1 MRRRAARH
9 VAIAAVAMAALLTS
23 ACTDASPGGGASAT
37 TGGTPVATTTPP
49 PAPTPRA
56 PLVVDTVFDH
66 ATLDPTRQFDRSGLL
81 VSKALYQTLTNLDP
95 ADPTKVVPGIAEYTL
110 SPEGKWLTMRLRK
123 GLVFSDGTPVT
134 TDDVVFS
141 LQRAQG
147 LGGTSAAVLGTV
159 NIVKVDDRTF
169 TLSSPRSNFALPA
182 ILANPAFGI
191 LNSAAVKA
199 NGGTV
204 GPGDT
209 AARYLST
216 HSAGSG
222 PYVLTGA
229 TPSRVTLAVN
239 PAWTGAPPAFDE
251 VVLRDVAPKDQVGDV
266 RAGRADVALDI
277 SPAQAAALTA
287 SAAAAAAGT
296 AMGTAT
302 GTATGTGTGT
312 GGGGAPPS
320 SVPATPSGTPTTGG
334 PGSVAVTASK
344 SSTLAFLSLSRDPHA
359 TRWTA
364 TPAFGAAGRTG
375 LDVEALARLA
385 GDARPAAGL
394 VPSGIVGSLEDGA
407 VPTTPATPTRSGTPG
422 PTGTASSPSGAPATG
437 ATTGTPGT
445 TATPGT
451 PGTGT
456 PVPGRPGTPGAV
468 PTAPPRDLPAA
479 RAALKRS
486 GYRGEPLPLTFAAD
500 VPISGIQRSAI
511 ANAVRSQLASVG
523 IRVVLDPQPSATALA
538 AYRSGRSALSLWSW
552 SPDYP
557 DPESYLAFA
566 PGELVGQRAGWQRG
580 QDPIVDD
587 LTEAA
592 RSSVG
597 DDRSGAYAAWQ
608 VAMNERGPFVPLLQP
623 MTHVAT
629 GPRVHHVRI
638 NPVWTVDLAAIS

>member
-1 MRRRAARH
+1 MRRRVARQ
-9 VAIAAVAMAALLTS
+9 VAIAAVGAATLLAS
-23 ACTDASPGGGASAT
+23 ACTDASPGGAGAT
-37 TGGTPVATTTPP
+37 TGGTPVARATTPA

-81 VSKALYQTLTNLDP
+81 VSKAVYQTLTDLD
-95 ADPTKVVPGIAEYTL
+95 ATDPTKVVPGIAEYTL

-134 TDDVVFS
+134 TDDVVFT

-147 LGGTSAAVLGTV
+147 LGGTAAAVLGTV

-182 ILANPAFGI
+182 VLANPAFGI

-229 TPSRVTLAVN
+229 TTNRVTLAAN
-239 PAWTGAPPAFDE
+239 PAWTGASPAFGE

-266 RAGRADVALDI
+266 RAGRADVALDL

-287 SAAAAAAGT
+287 SAMATSTPTSAGT
-296 AMGTAT
+296 GGPAASSSGTATPT
-302 GTATGTGTGT
+302 GTATAS
-312 GGGGAPPS
+312 GAAS
-320 SVPATPSGTPTTGG
+320 AGG
-334 PGSVAVTASK
+334 PGSVAVTASD
-344 SSTLAFLSLSRDPHA
+344 SSTLAFLSLSRNPRVN
-359 TRWTA
+359 RWTA
-364 TPAFGAAGRTG
+364 NTAFVEAVRKG
-375 LDVEALARLA
+375 LDVEALARVA
-385 GDARPAAGL
+385 GDAHPAAGL

-407 VPTTPATPTRSGTPG
+407 VPTVPPTPTR
-422 PTGTASSPSGAPATG
+422 
-437 ATTGTPGT
+437 TGTPSSTGT
-445 TATPGT
+445 PSPATSAPTTGS

-456 PVPGRPGTPGAV
+456 PLPGSTSATGTFPPPTAV
-468 PTAPPRDLPAA
+468 PTAPPRDLAGA
-479 RAALKRS
+479 RAALRRS
-486 GYRGEPLPLTFAAD
+486 GYRGEPVRLTYAVD
-500 VPISGIQRSAI
+500 VPIAGIQRSTI
-511 ANAVRSQLASVG
+511 ANAVRGQLASVG
-523 IRVVLDPQPSATALA
+523 IRVVLDPQPSSTALA
-538 AYRSGRSALSLWSW
+538 SYRSGRSAFSLWSW

-557 DPESYLAFA
+557 DPENYLAFA

-580 QDPIVDD
+580 EDALVDE

-592 RSSVG
+592 RASVG

-623 MTHVAT
+623 MNHIAT
-629 GPRVHHVRI
+629 GPRVHQVPA
-638 NPVWTVDLAAIS
+638 NPVWTVDLAAVS

>member
-1 MRRRAARH
+1 
-9 VAIAAVAMAALLTS
+9 VAIAAVGAATLLAS

-37 TGGTPVATTTPP
+37 TGGTSVAAATTPA

-81 VSKALYQTLTNLDP
+81 VSKAVYQTLTDLD
-95 ADPTKVVPGIAEYTL
+95 ATDPTKVVPGIAEYTL
-110 SPEGKWLTMRLRK
+110 SPEGTWLTMRLRK

-134 TDDVVFS
+134 TDDVVFT

-147 LGGTSAAVLGTV
+147 LGGTAAAVLGTV

-182 ILANPAFGI
+182 VLANPAFGI

-199 NGGTV
+199 NGGTI

-229 TPSRVTLAVN
+229 TSNRVTLAAN
-239 PAWTGAPPAFDE
+239 PAWTGAPPAFGE

-266 RAGRADVALDI
+266 HAGRADVALDV
-277 SPAQAAALTA
+277 SPAQAAALAAT
-287 SAAAAAAGT
+287 AAAIAAN
-296 AMGTAT
+296 TAT
-302 GTATGTGTGT
+302 SRATAPSGTGSTSTTSGT
-312 GGGGAPPS
+312 
-320 SVPATPSGTPTTGG
+320 VPAPASGTPTVGG
-334 PGSVAVTASK
+334 PGSVAVAASK
-344 SSTLAFLSLSRDPHA
+344 SSTLAFLSLSRNPRVN
-359 TRWTA
+359 RWTA
-364 TPAFGAAGRTG
+364 NPAFVEAVRKG
-375 LDVEALARLA
+375 LDVEALARAA

-407 VPTTPATPTRSGTPG
+407 VPTAPPTPTRSGTPG
-422 PTGTASSPSGAPATG
+422 A
-437 ATTGTPGT
+437 TGTPSP
-445 TATPGT
+445 ATSSPTPAGGDASGT
-451 PGTGT
+451 PA
-456 PVPGRPGTPGAV
+456 PGRTGGLPSPTAV
-468 PTAPPRDLPAA
+468 PTAAPRDLAGA

-486 GYRGEPLPLTFAAD
+486 GYRGEPVRLTYAVD
-500 VPISGIQRSAI
+500 VPISGIQRSTI
-511 ANAVRSQLASVG
+511 ANGVRGQLAAVG
-523 IRVVLDPQPSATALA
+523 IRVVLDPQPSSTALA
-538 AYRSGRSALSLWSW
+538 AYRTGRSAFSLWSW

-557 DPESYLAFA
+557 DPENYLAFA
-566 PGELVGQRAGWQRG
+566 PGGLVGQRAGWQRG
-580 QDPIVDD
+580 DDTVVDD

-592 RSSVG
+592 RASVG

-629 GPRVHHVRI
+629 GPRVHRVPA
-638 NPVWTVDLAAIS
+638 NPVWTVDLAAIT